1 MNTTKENRV
10 LALQVPGCGELLT
23 PVLPKIKITKIKK
36 GCRFQFAGDRNRV
49 REVVDVDGEFV
60 LVKTLGDSSD
70 LEFYKVHYSWLKKNE
85 TGLKYL
91 R

>member
-10 LALQVPGCGELLT
+10 LAMRFTHCGEFLN
-23 PVLPKIKITKIKK
+23 PVDPSIEIKEVKPGRK
-36 GCRFQFAGDRNRV
+36 FQFAGDRNRV